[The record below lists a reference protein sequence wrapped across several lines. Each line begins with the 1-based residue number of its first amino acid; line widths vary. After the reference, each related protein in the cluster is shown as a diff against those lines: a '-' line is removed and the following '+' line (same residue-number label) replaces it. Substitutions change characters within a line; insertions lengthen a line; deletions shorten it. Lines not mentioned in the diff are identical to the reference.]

1 MADLARPELVTGVSE
16 DRGEGVLVLGPLMF
30 IIECDLR
37 PQSRGWSNG
46 VRESLEQVR
55 FSIFLFNLFLAPIG
69 AQGVTMSVCLSVCLS
84 VRAAQTCLEQSI
96 FIF

>member
-1 MADLARPELVTGVSE
+1 MADLARPEQPVTGVSE

-55 FSIFLFNLFLAPIG
+55 FFCSNCFYWKTFEILLALMI
-69 AQGVTMSVCLSVCLS
+69 L
-84 VRAAQTCLEQSI
+84 
-96 FIF
+96 